1 MLEGINLRKLKRF
14 VLSRQNDDG
23 GFAFCNPLPSS
34 LPETFYAISILKDI
48 GERIPKR
55 DRLVR
60 FLKANLCEEP
70 YSIFWVFNSLSLLG
84 EELPDMRNF
93 LLEKINNVI
102 LNTESRYLISERG
115 ITATYSFEMPN
126 LLRRIYIL
134 AVPLRLLGLDVPA
147 DVKKFLRKFRKNGG
161 YGINNPN
168 LQETFYCILTLGE
181 DVEDKRG
188 VIDFIMQHECN
199 SGGFSSSPKSYPP
212 YIEET
217 YYAIS
222 CFKSLN
228 YRYFNSKTISYLI
241 SLQNPDG
248 GFRRSIYLGISTLE
262 DTYYGISSLKYFE

>member
-1 MLEGINLRKLKRF
+1 MFRGINLKKLKSF

-34 LPETFYAISILKDI
+34 LPETFYAISILKNI

-55 DRLVR
+55 DKLIQ

-70 YSIFWVFNSLSLLG
+70 YSIFWVLNSLSLLG
-84 EELPDMRNF
+84 EELPDMRDF
-93 LLEKINNVI
+93 LLEKINSVI
-102 LNTESRYLISERG
+102 LTAEVGHLSSEKG

-134 AVPLRLLGLDVPA
+134 VIPLRLLGSDIPTN
-147 DVKKFLRKFRKNGG
+147 VKNFLKRFRKNGG
-161 YGINNPN
+161 YGVNNPN
-168 LQETFYCILTLGE
+168 LQETFYCILTLQN
-181 DVEDKRG
+181 DVEDKRE

-199 SGGFSSSPKSYPP
+199 SGGFASSPKSYPP

-222 CFKSLN
+222 CFKALN
-228 YRYFNSKTISYLI
+228 YRYFNRKTIDYLI

-262 DTYYGISSLKYFE
+262 DTYYGVSSLKYFE